1 MKHKLA
7 VFALVLAIFAGG
19 EMADFEKK
27 AHADSAFSFSLFYN
41 SLSPYGSWV
50 PISGYGYGWY
60 PSQAGPGWQP
70 YTDGQWVWSDQGWTW
85 VSYEPWGWATY
96 HYGRWIYD
104 SYYGWTWIPG
114 TTWAPAYVSWY
125 QSPGYVGWSPLP
137 PDNNFFLEIGIS
149 FVDYDYGYNGGY
161 YGGYYGGYDGYYGG
175 GHHGHHNKHKKGH
188 YYDNDYYAPGEHC
201 VFVPEDKFTNRNAKL
216 VKLDGDKNL
225 TVMRN
230 VKNVTNIRKENN
242 KVYNYG
248 PDKTG
253 IERAV
258 KSKLDPVKLV
268 DSDLSTLRAG
278 KNIDKNNYKV
288 FRPGIEKKPDETP
301 FDRGS
306 SVLRGVK
313 NADVN
318 KDANVNKNT
327 GIKNSFTP
335 PDGNKGNGLVQQRT
349 INTGKNKT
357 YGNVEPDGYGVI
369 QRDPGKLKSGS
380 AFDTRKQI
388 ETRTDTNIPVNKPAV
403 NDRKPSAVTTRK
415 NNTYNGPSIYD
426 GQSRVKSNAS
436 VNEGP
441 RKQKA
446 PAAGQK
452 PDNRNPYNYQTTT
465 NRAMKQYQ
473 NPGNKQ
479 TYQRT
484 PVKPR
489 NNYNANTYNV
499 QKPAAQYKQPG
510 RKQSNV
516 STNRKSSPSN
526 NNRSVNTAPRQY
538 TSPSANTGMRNF
550 NSGNTRSYNGGS
562 MVKNSGRR

>member
-7 VFALVLAIFAGG
+7 IFALALALFAGG
-19 EMADFEKK
+19 AVADFEKK

-60 PSQAGPGWQP
+60 PAQAGPGWQP

-149 FVDYDYGYNGGY
+149 FVNYNYGY

-175 GHHGHHNKHKKGH
+175 GHHKHKKGH
-188 YYDNDYYAPGEHC
+188 HHKDYYAPGKHC

-216 VKLDGDKNL
+216 VKIDGDKNL

-230 VKNVTNIRKENN
+230 VKNVTNIKTENN

-258 KSKLDPVKLV
+258 KSKLDPVRLV

-278 KNIDKNNYKV
+278 KNVDKNNYKV
-288 FRPGIEKKPDETP
+288 FRPSIEKKPDETP
-301 FDRGS
+301 FTSGS

-313 NADVN
+313 S
-318 KDANVNKNT
+318 ANVNKDS
-327 GIKNSFTP
+327 GIKNSFTS
-335 PDGNKGNGLVQQRT
+335 PDGNNGNGLVQQRT
-349 INTGKNKT
+349 VNTGKNKP
-357 YGNVEPDGYGVI
+357 YGNVEPDDYGVI
-369 QRDPGKLKSGS
+369 QRDPGKLKSGP
-380 AFDTRKQI
+380 ALDTRKQV
-388 ETRTDTNIPVNKPAV
+388 ETRKDTNIPVNKPAI
-403 NDRKPSAVTTRK
+403 NDRKPSTVTTRK
-415 NNTYNGPSIYD
+415 NNTYNGPSMYD
-426 GQSRVKSNAS
+426 GNQNRVRSNAS
-436 VNEGP
+436 VNEGLK
-441 RKQKA
+441 KQKA
-446 PAAGQK
+446 PAIQQK
-452 PDNRNPYNYQTTT
+452 SVNKNPYNYQTTT
-465 NRAMKQYQ
+465 NRAMNPYQ
-473 NPGNKQ
+473 NSGSKQ
-479 TYQRT
+479 TYNRA
-484 PVKPR
+484 PVKPG
-489 NNYNANTYNV
+489 NNYNAGSYNA
-499 QKPAAQYKQPG
+499 QKPAAQYKQPS
-510 RKQSNV
+510 RKQSSNV
-516 STNRKSSPSN
+516 STNRKSSSSN
-526 NNRSVNTAPRQY
+526 NDRSVSTAPRQY
-538 TSPSANTGMRNF
+538 TSPSMNTGTRNF
-550 NSGNTRSYNGGS
+550 NSGNTRSYNSGS

>member
-7 VFALVLAIFAGG
+7 VFALVFALFAGG

-27 AHADSAFSFSLFYN
+27 AHADGAFSFSLFYN

-50 PISGYGYGWY
+50 PVNGYGYGWY
-60 PSQAGPGWQP
+60 PAQAGPGWQP
-70 YTDGQWVWSDQGWTW
+70 YQDGQWVWSDQGWTW
-85 VSYEPWGWATY
+85 ISAEPWGWATY

-161 YGGYYGGYDGYYGG
+161 YDGYYGGYDGYYGG
-175 GHHGHHNKHKKGH
+175 HHGKHHKHKKGH
-188 YYDNDYYAPGEHC
+188 YYDNDYYAPGKHC
-201 VFVPEDKFTNRNAKL
+201 VFVPEDKFINRNAKL
-216 VKLDGDKNL
+216 VKLDGEKNL

-230 VKNVTNIRKENN
+230 VKNVTNIKKENN

-258 KSKLDPVKLV
+258 NGRLDPVKLV

-301 FDRGS
+301 FNSGS

-313 NADVN
+313 DANIN
-318 KDANVNKNT
+318 KDSR
-327 GIKNSFTP
+327 IKSGFNAQ
-335 PDGNKGNGLVQQRT
+335 DGNNGNGIVQQRT
-349 INTGKNKT
+349 LNTGKNKP
-357 YGNVEPDGYGVI
+357 YGNVEPDGYGAI
-369 QRDPGKLKSGS
+369 NKDPGKLKSGP
-380 AFDTRKQI
+380 AYDTRK
-388 ETRTDTNIPVNKPAV
+388 RGLNGADTNIPSGKPV
-403 NDRKPSAVTTRK
+403 INDRAPSTVTTRK

-426 GQSRVKSNAS
+426 GQNRVKSNAS
-436 VNEGP
+436 VNEGF

-446 PAAGQK
+446 PAAVQK
-452 PDNRNPYNYQTTT
+452 PDNRNPYNYQTTDRT
-465 NRAMKQYQ
+465 MKQYQ
-473 NPGNKQ
+473 NPGSGQ
-479 TYQRT
+479 TYKRA
-484 PVKPR
+484 PVQPG
-489 NNYNANTYNV
+489 NNYNANSYNV
-499 QKPAAQYKQPG
+499 QKPAAQYKQP
-510 RKQSNV
+510 SV
-516 STNRKSSPSN
+516 STNRKSSSSN
-526 NNRSVNTAPRQY
+526 NNRSAYTAPRQY
-538 TSPSANTGMRNF
+538 TSPSMNTGMRNF
-550 NSGNTRSYNGGS
+550 NSGNIRSNKS
-562 MVKNSGRR
+562 SSFVKNR

>member
-7 VFALVLAIFAGG
+7 VFALVLALFAGG

-27 AHADSAFSFSLFYN
+27 AHAGGAFSFSLFYN

-50 PISGYGYGWY
+50 PVNGYGYGWY
-60 PSQAGPGWQP
+60 PAQAGPGWQP
-70 YTDGQWVWSDQGWTW
+70 YQDGQWAWSDQGWTW
-85 VSYEPWGWATY
+85 ISAEPWGWATY

-161 YGGYYGGYDGYYGG
+161 YDGYYGGYDGYYGG
-175 GHHGHHNKHKKGH
+175 HHGKHHKHKKGH
-188 YYDNDYYAPGEHC
+188 YYDNDYYAPGKHC
-201 VFVPEDKFTNRNAKL
+201 VFVPEDKFINRNAKL
-216 VKLDGDKNL
+216 VKLDGEKNL

-230 VKNVTNIRKENN
+230 VKNVTNIKKENN

-258 KSKLDPVKLV
+258 NGRLDPVKLV

-301 FDRGS
+301 FNSGS
-306 SVLRGVK
+306 SVMRGVK
-313 NADVN
+313 DTNIN
-318 KDANVNKNT
+318 KDSR
-327 GIKNSFTP
+327 IKNGFNAQ
-335 PDGNKGNGLVQQRT
+335 DGNNGNGIVQQRT
-349 INTGKNKT
+349 LNTGKNKP

-369 QRDPGKLKSGS
+369 NKDPGKLKSGP
-380 AFDTRKQI
+380 AYDTRK
-388 ETRTDTNIPVNKPAV
+388 RGLNGADTNIPSGKPV
-403 NDRKPSAVTTRK
+403 IDDRAPSTVTTRK
-415 NNTYNGPSIYD
+415 NNTYYGPSTYVN
-426 GQSRVKSNAS
+426 QNRVKSNAS
-436 VNEGP
+436 VNEGF

-446 PAAGQK
+446 PAAVQK

-465 NRAMKQYQ
+465 DRTMKQYQ
-473 NPGNKQ
+473 NPGSKQ
-479 TYQRT
+479 TYQRA
-484 PVKPR
+484 PVKPG
-489 NNYNANTYNV
+489 NNYNANSYNV
-499 QKPAAQYKQPG
+499 QKPATQYKQP
-510 RKQSNV
+510 SV
-516 STNRKSSPSN
+516 STNRKSSSSN
-526 NNRSVNTAPRQY
+526 NNRSAYAAPRQY
-538 TSPSANTGMRNF
+538 TSPSMNTGMRNF
-550 NSGNTRSYNGGS
+550 NSGNMRSNKGS
-562 MVKNSGRR
+562 SFVKNR